1 MKKAVF
7 IDWDDTLG
15 DWGTAARLAQED
27 VYQQFKIAEW
37 GVPFEDWYEAYHTH
51 NAELW
56 HLYGHGQ
63 IDRPFLMMDRFL
75 HPIPSSRRW
84 LRKVFQCKSG
94 LAYSHAAL

>member
-1 MKKAVF
+1 MKRSVF

-27 VYQQFKIAEW
+27 VYQQFRISEW
-37 GVPFEDWYEAYHTH
+37 GVGFEDWYEVYHTH

-63 IDRPFLMMDRFL
+63 IDRPFLMMDRSL
-75 HPIPSSRRW
+75 PTI
-84 LRKVFQCKSG
+84 C
-94 LAYSHAAL
+94 AAQDIAKEEGEYDT